1 MLQITYSAGSPF
13 VRKVRLA
20 AAIKNVSDK
29 IAFVGSDAADDERLK
44 ALRRSNPLEKIP
56 AGRLPDGTLIYDSH
70 VICEFI
76 DSLAD
81 QPRLFPPNGPQRWK
95 ALTLAALSDGLT
107 EAAVLIMYESR
118 FRPPELYHQGWV
130 DRQQQKIEA
139 ALGYLEAGVPEWTDH
154 PGYGHISLACALGYL
169 DVRQEGHWR
178 SGRPNLVSW
187 LERFAV
193 AVPAWRETAPV

>member
-1 MLQITYSAGSPF
+1 MLQVTYSAGSPF
-13 VRKVRLA
+13 VRKVKLA

-29 IAFVGSDAADDERLK
+29 IEFVGSDAADDERLK

-81 QPRLFPPNGPQRWK
+81 QPRLFPPNGPQRWQ
-95 ALTLAALSDGLT
+95 ALTLAALADGLT

-139 ALGYLEAGVPEWTDH
+139 ALGYLEAGVPDWTDH
-154 PGYGHISLACALGYL
+154 PSYGHISLACALGFL
-169 DVRQEGHWR
+169 DARQEGHWR
-178 SGRPNLVSW
+178 RGRPNLVAW
-187 LERFAV
+187 LERFAA
-193 AVPAWRETAPV
+193 AVPAWSDAPPI